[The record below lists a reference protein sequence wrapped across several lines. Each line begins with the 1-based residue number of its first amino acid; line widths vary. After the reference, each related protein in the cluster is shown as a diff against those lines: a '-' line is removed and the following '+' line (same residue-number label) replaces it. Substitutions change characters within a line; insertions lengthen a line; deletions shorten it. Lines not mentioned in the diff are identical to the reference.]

1 MMDIPVKE
9 ASYFGSQKSLDAA
22 GTCSLEVQDTF
33 TMQRQ
38 CNAYKD
44 KTLYVCGFFF
54 GGGGEEWANGIPFPE
69 LIARVNFSVIFVCKL
84 HIFIFISRAT
94 IPISTKIGTKYF
106 SGKRD

>member
-44 KTLYVCGFFF
+44 KTLYVCGFF
-54 GGGGEEWANGIPFPE
+54 GGGG
-69 LIARVNFSVIFVCKL
+69 
-84 HIFIFISRAT
+84 
-94 IPISTKIGTKYF
+94 
-106 SGKRD
+106 